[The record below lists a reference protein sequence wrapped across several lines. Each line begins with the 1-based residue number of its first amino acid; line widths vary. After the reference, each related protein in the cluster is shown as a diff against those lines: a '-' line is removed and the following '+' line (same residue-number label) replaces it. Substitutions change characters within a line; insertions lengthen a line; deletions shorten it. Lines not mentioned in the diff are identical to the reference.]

1 MLGPTLL
8 LWNSEE
14 VTIVGS
20 MKVVL
25 LAGLMCFV

>member
-14 VTIVGS
+14 VTMVGS

-25 LAGLMCFV
+25 VTNLMGFV